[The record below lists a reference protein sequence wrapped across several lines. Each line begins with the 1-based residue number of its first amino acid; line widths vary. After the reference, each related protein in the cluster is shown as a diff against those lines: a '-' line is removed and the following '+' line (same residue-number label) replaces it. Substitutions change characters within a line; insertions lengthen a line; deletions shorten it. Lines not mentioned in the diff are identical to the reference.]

1 MTLEEKA
8 EQFADNIGG
17 LELTCS
23 LLASKDKGQAYR
35 LGRYEGY
42 LAGAKENGVVWHDLR
57 KDPNDL
63 PKIKRNKSFTEVLVR
78 VSHVYGVAS
87 FTEKTF
93 FVLGEDI
100 TKDVIAWCEIPKFE
114 R

>member
-8 EQFADNIGG
+8 EEYAINMWG
-17 LELTCS
+17 
-23 LLASKDKGQAYR
+23 KDKVFIDERTDCKQDYI
-35 LGRYEGY
+35 
-42 LAGAKENGVVWHDLR
+42 AGAKENGVVWHDLR